1 MSINLLY
8 SKKVEFL
15 ESDIMD
21 LRIEK
26 TKCAIRN
33 AFLQL
38 RSKKPLEKI
47 TIKELSALANINKA
61 TFYLHYHDIY
71 DLSETL
77 ERDVVKSCLDNI
89 EHPEEV
95 ISNIENFLKCLNE
108 SVVANEQLIKIL
120 FEGNRSNSFTEL
132 FEKELYAMI
141 YNYYPDYKPSI
152 ESRMLISFLIYGAYH
167 TYFKYTDQGIQP
179 VLQLIESFSGGIVKL
194 HK

>member
-1 MSINLLY
+1 
-8 SKKVEFL
+8 
-15 ESDIMD
+15 MD

-47 TIKELSALANINKA
+47 TVKELSALANINKA

-77 ERDVVKSCLDNI
+77 EHDVVKSCLDSI
-89 EHPEEV
+89 EHPEEI
-95 ISNIENFLKCLNE
+95 ISDIENFLKCLE
-108 SVVANEQLIKIL
+108 ETVVANEQLIKIL
-120 FEGNRSNSFTEL
+120 FDGNRSHSFAEL

-141 YNYYPDYKPSI
+141 YNYYPDYKPGI
-152 ESRMLISFLIYGAYH
+152 ESKMLVSFLIYGAYH
-167 TYFKYTDQGIQP
+167 TYFKYPEQGIKS
-179 VLQLIESFSGGIVKL
+179 VLQLIESFSDGIVKL
-194 HK
+194 HE